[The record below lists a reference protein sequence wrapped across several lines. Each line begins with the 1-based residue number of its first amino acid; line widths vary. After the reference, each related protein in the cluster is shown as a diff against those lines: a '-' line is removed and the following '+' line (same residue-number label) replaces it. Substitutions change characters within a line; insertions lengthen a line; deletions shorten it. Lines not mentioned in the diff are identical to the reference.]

1 MRQTRPTRQVSSLT
15 SLFGLVVFGGDQ
27 VLEVRTAIRGSLR
40 VPTGRVRQFIAL
52 EARLEDRALDQVL
65 EVRTAIRGSL
75 RVPTVRVRQFI
86 ALEARLEDRARGT
99 VPKIPRHNFEHVW
112 MHVTSSA
119 WNDVYF
125 LYITVA
131 AVQVDAQKDRFTVVI
146 ARVQVVLRVLGN
158 CVSVYAYYHR
168 IVILARRSML
178 LSNAMCSYAVA
189 DQGARTD
196 ICTGA
201 TVKTAAQAQ
210 AQAQGTLIFVR
221 MLTRSAYA
229 HQCSHPHTLLVF
241 LRLDMNRLCICL
253 HKKFSLSHLNLH
265 FPQLFPKLEVTTR
278 GCPVRPGKTDL
289 NLKSFG
295 KCHFKRDRLY
305 HDL

>member
-15 SLFGLVVFGGDQ
+15 SLLGLVVFGVDQ
-27 VLEVRTAIRGSLR
+27 VLEVRTAIRGSIR
-40 VPTGRVRQFIAL
+40 VPTGRVRHFIAL
-52 EARLEDRALDQVL
+52 EARLEDRAL
-65 EVRTAIRGSL
+65 EI
-75 RVPTVRVRQFI
+75 
-86 ALEARLEDRARGT
+86 RARGT

-210 AQAQGTLIFVR
+210 VQAQGTLIFVR
-221 MLTRSAYA
+221 VLTRSAYA

-265 FPQLFPKLEVTTR
+265 FPQLFPMLEVTTR

-305 HDL
+305 HDLVEQDNQ